1 MMAWSF
7 LKPPQDVSLR
17 YGGNYESRETVQHKE
32 QSSGGSVWSEYRM
45 WRSIKNIRKLK
56 QWKICIVI
64 KIRKEI
70 QETVWMKP
78 EDTGLSERNQA

>member
-1 MMAWSF
+1 M
-7 LKPPQDVSLR
+7 
-17 YGGNYESRETVQHKE
+17 
-32 QSSGGSVWSEYRM
+32 WSEYRM

-70 QETVWMKP
+70 RETVWMKP
-78 EDTGLSERNQA
+78 EDIVLSERNQA